1 MINSNKPNTIETK
14 PFYTRQEVKQ
24 MLGISYPTLNKLN
37 KTGELKAYKLGRKVF
52 YKLVDIE
59 NSLTHLGGGDR

>member
-1 MINSNKPNTIETK
+1 
-14 PFYTRQEVKQ
+14 

-59 NSLTHLGGGDR
+59 NSLIHLGGGNIWLWVRS